1 VRVTGTKRDDLQ
13 ETLAMLKK
21 EVSEAPLGFNNFR
34 D

>member
-13 ETLAMLKK
+13 ETMAMLKK
-21 EVSEAPLGFNNFR
+21 DVSEAPLGFNNFR